1 MELPKHPL
9 THNQSTFLSNLRTF
23 VNEPIYFYGSI
34 LRGDYLPGLSD
45 IDVLLF
51 SNDDGNDSKKI
62 VRYFKNLRSKEHEDN
77 VHIKSTRFV
86 YHSKE
91 TKKVIS
97 GYKVMYQDLEKAIP
111 IEITIY
117 NKEYKD
123 LILQE
128 QQKKSELSF
137 WVIWFLIIF
146 KTLAYKYR
154 VISEDIFK
162 SVKEKLFIWVSGI
175 EGTFIMF

>member
-9 THNQSTFLSNLRTF
+9 THNQSIFLSNLRTF
-23 VNEPIYFYGSI
+23 MNEPLYFYGSI

-51 SNDDGNDSKKI
+51 SDDDTNDSKKL
-62 VRYFKNLRSKEHEDN
+62 VRYFKHLRSKEQDDN
-77 VHIKSTRFV
+77 VHIKLSRFV

-91 TKKVIS
+91 IKRIIS

-117 NKEYKD
+117 NKEHKN
-123 LILQE
+123 LILHE
-128 QQKKSELSF
+128 QQKKADLSF

-162 SVKEKLFIWVSGI
+162 VVKEKLFIWVSGI